1 MIYGVSALPDSL
13 LGQRMPTHDRM
24 RLSAVS
30 SNSHVANAYA
40 EVANCPRVSISVR
53 SEWSSLVNEHCG
65 LWVARLSSVRVA
77 R

>member
-1 MIYGVSALPDSL
+1 MGKACTQRNLRSRPGSVDNGVFALPDSL
-13 LGQRMPTHDRM
+13 LGQRMPTRDRM

-53 SEWSSLVNEHCG
+53 SEWAV
-65 LWVARLSSVRVA
+65 
-77 R
+77 